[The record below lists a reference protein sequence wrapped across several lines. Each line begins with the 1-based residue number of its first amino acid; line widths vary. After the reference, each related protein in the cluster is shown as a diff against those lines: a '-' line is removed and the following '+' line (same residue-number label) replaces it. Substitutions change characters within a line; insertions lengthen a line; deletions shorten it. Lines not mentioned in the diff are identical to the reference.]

1 MEGKDLAKIYRKKEL
16 IAKFK
21 QCEKIVTEEKV
32 KSFID
37 KKINEENI
45 LKSINFLYNN
55 DMDNQKKYLEKKIK
69 EKKLK

>member
-1 MEGKDLAKIYRKKEL
+1 MMKKKVQKKEL
-16 IAKFK
+16 MNKFK